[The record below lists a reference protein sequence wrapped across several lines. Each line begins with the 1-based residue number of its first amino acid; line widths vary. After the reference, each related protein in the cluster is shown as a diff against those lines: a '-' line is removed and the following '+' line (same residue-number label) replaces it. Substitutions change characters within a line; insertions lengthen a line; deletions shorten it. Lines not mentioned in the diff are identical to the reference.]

1 MSGSEALFQAPVL
14 STMLFDSLDMEGYK
28 RALTASMEYGGLH
41 VSRRSR
47 CDWASYPIC
56 TQEDYELDRELHG
69 WQIEFP
75 ALGALRLHR
84 EIFRKACD
92 VPLLDFPVSASQRE
106 PLSRELIA
114 IKCIARRGGEQTSA
128 ASEKRVVMVCPKRFG
143 R

>member
-28 RALTASMEYGGLH
+28 RALTASMEYGGLR

-56 TQEDYELDRELHG
+56 THG
-69 WQIEFP
+69 KSSSPRWARYGCIGRFFGK
-75 ALGALRLHR
+75 LGTCRRSTFRSALRSVSR
-84 EIFRKACD
+84 CQGNSSRS
-92 VPLLDFPVSASQRE
+92 SASRDV
-106 PLSRELIA
+106 
-114 IKCIARRGGEQTSA
+114 GGEQTSA